1 MSNSIFAYLPI
12 GSNSKPISRQELVDL
27 MGIPDRAVRE
37 EIRMAK
43 RDVPIVNVGG
53 GYYIADDP
61 DDPNLKAYIIQET
74 HRIKEI
80 SRGLKKHKWLYK
92 FNKNQETLNVDM

>member
-1 MSNSIFAYLPI
+1 MNNSIYEYLPL
-12 GSNSKPISRQELVDL
+12 GSKSTPISREELVRL

-43 RDVPIVNVGG
+43 REVPIVNVGG

-61 DDPNLKAYIIQET
+61 DDPNL
-74 HRIKEI
+74 
-80 SRGLKKHKWLYK
+80 
-92 FNKNQETLNVDM
+92 

>member
-1 MSNSIFAYLPI
+1 MNNNIYAYLPI
-12 GSNSKPISRQELVDL
+12 GKESKPITRQELVNL
-27 MGIPDRAVRE
+27 MGIDDRAVRE

-43 RDVPIVNVGG
+43 REVPIINVGD

-74 HRIKEI
+74 HRIREI
-80 SRGLKKHKWLYK
+80 SRGLKKHKWLYR
-92 FNKNQETLNVDM
+92 FNKKQETLNIGD